1 MTLADGDDDDGINQC
16 LSLAA
21 TRFDTKIF
29 YEMMMMMMK
38 MMMIFMANVNMYKRS
53 TIWTSA
59 W

>member
-1 MTLADGDDDDGINQC
+1 MTLADGDDDGINQC

>member
-1 MTLADGDDDDGINQC
+1 MTLADGDDDGINQC

-29 YEMMMMMMK
+29 YEMMMKMK